1 MTREEVINKLESYK
15 RIMSDL
21 LKTISEAKGVD
32 CFELDTEPF
41 DMAIEFLSTE
51 SDKEELAIQYAQGY
65 NDGFVDGLK
74 RNRPKSGEWIRDGS
88 MIECSVCECRMPK
101 ELQGVTGAI
110 LNLQTEYCPNCGSRM
125 KEAEDEE

>member
-1 MTREEVINKLESYK
+1 MTREEVINKLELYK

-41 DMAIEFLSTE
+41 DVAIEVLTTE

-65 NDGFVDGLK
+65 NDGFMEGLK
-74 RNRPKSGEWIRDGS
+74 AFRAK
-88 MIECSVCECRMPK
+88 M
-101 ELQGVTGAI
+101 T
-110 LNLQTEYCPNCGSRM
+110 
-125 KEAEDEE
+125 EAEDEE